1 MKTNNNP
8 WPFPHSSNTEN
19 ITNFPKMTNKI
30 QEALNSL
37 KASIED
43 ERQTLLADAKRNGVN
58 IVHIF
63 CTANTKGG
71 LTVAFRKTRPNE
83 TSTNMVDV
91 AVATCSFADTFSRK
105 IGTHL
110 ALQKWF
116 DGDLIQL
123 PLSSGYADEDLNG
136 RVKEAFASMWNS
148 LR

>member
-1 MKTNNNP
+1 MINP
-8 WPFPHSSNTEN
+8 
-19 ITNFPKMTNKI
+19 I
-30 QEALNSL
+30 QEALKNL

-43 ERQTLLADAKRNGVN
+43 ERQTLLADAKRNGVQL
-58 IVHIF
+58 VHIF
-63 CTANTKGG
+63 CTADTKGG
-71 LTVAFRKTRPNE
+71 LTIAFRKSRPNE
-83 TSTNMVDV
+83 QSTNMVDV

-116 DGDLIQL
+116 DGFLTQL
-123 PLSSGYADEDLNG
+123 PLSSGHADEDLNG

>member
-1 MKTNNNP
+1 MKTNNTP
-8 WPFPHSSNTEN
+8 WPFLHSTNTDNSIE
-19 ITNFPKMTNKI
+19 FPKMPHPI
-30 QEALNSL
+30 QEAL
-37 KASIED
+37 KAMNAEV
-43 ERQTLLADAKRNGVN
+43 EAHRQTLLADAKRNGVN
-58 IVHIF
+58 LVHIF
-63 CTANTKGG
+63 CTENTKGG
-71 LTVAFRKTRPNE
+71 LTIAFRKSRPNE

-91 AVATCSFADTFSRK
+91 AIATCSFADTFSRK